1 MVFDPIE
8 RFFSS
13 MAIFMLALCSILYFS
28 KGLKKKDKN
37 EKFLLVGFGVFW
49 FIIAVTRSFFFI
61 VDYIL
66 EGIYT
71 GDLNIIILTYD
82 VTNYIILYF
91 YLYLYGYV
99 FFSTTVV
106 TLFFIRSSLKS
117 DREFQIISS
126 VITFGLVLFLIGW
139 SSELI
144 LIKYLNLFSPS
155 LGPVFILLGGFIAT
169 SPQIGHFELFSKK
182 IIKPIILIMICLL
195 VVFVISMLFIN
206 LQLVDLFLIII
217 WIGLLTIIFIAGYLI
232 YFYSRRGEPAVE
244 KDDLQDTLR
253 VFSKP
258 LHFSIEDVKY
268 SRDKGFC
275 LVCKNKISG
284 LSYICPNCEAW
295 YCLKCRDA
303 LIEIENSC
311 WGCETPFIESK
322 SKKMFK
328 RSK

>member
-13 MAIFMLALCSILYFS
+13 MAIFMISICSILYFS

-37 EKFLLVGFGVFW
+37 EKILLVGFGIFW
-49 FIIAVTRSFFFI
+49 LTIAITRFFFFI
-61 VDYIL
+61 IDYIL
-66 EGIYT
+66 VGTYT
-71 GDLNIIILTYD
+71 GDLNTIILTYD
-82 VTNYIILYF
+82 VINYIYLYF

-99 FFSTTVV
+99 FFSTIIVI
-106 TLFFIRSSLKS
+106 LLFIRSSVKS

-126 VITFGLVLFLIGW
+126 VITFGLVLFLVGW
-139 SSELI
+139 SLELV
-144 LIKYLNLFSPS
+144 LIKYLNLFLPS
-155 LGPVFILLGGFIAT
+155 LGPVFIIIGGFISI
-169 SPQIGHFELFSKK
+169 SPQITHFELFSKP
-182 IIKPIILIMICLL
+182 IIKPIILIMIGLL

-206 LQLVDLFLIII
+206 LQLVDLFLIVI
-217 WIGLLTIIFIAGYLI
+217 WIGLLTIIFIVGYLI
-232 YFYSRRGEPAVE
+232 YFYNRRGESAIK

-268 SRDKGFC
+268 SREKGFC

-284 LSYICPNCEAW
+284 LNYICPKCEAW

-311 WGCETPFIESK
+311 WGCETPFIENK
-322 SKKMFK
+322 SKKM
-328 RSK
+328 